1 MENSSAR
8 RPRDFR
14 DVRCMGK
21 RWLKERVKDRKNAG
35 FRGGKTFFRIVLD
48 LNNLLAVGGVTEI
61 DGAK

>member
-1 MENSSAR
+1 
-8 RPRDFR
+8 
-14 DVRCMGK
+14 VRCIGK